1 MIQILCATVPGKVS
15 PLLQP
20 EAALFPRHFYI
31 TAANDTCSIL
41 GARPLFLMNEKP
53 NPYGFCSVLS
63 QARSHM
69 SYPFST
75 TSTDNNLM
83 CYYFDQLV
91 NIAMNGVHS

>member
-53 NPYGFCSVLS
+53 NPYGFCSVYLKLGYIYVKS
-63 QARSHM
+63 I
-69 SYPFST
+69 F
-75 TSTDNNLM
+75 
-83 CYYFDQLV
+83 YYK
-91 NIAMNGVHS
+91 HW